1 MTQLRYILVLLIV
14 LQTKTVV
21 FAQTVDDLHK
31 YYTRIANKYLVKSK
45 HIENHFAID
54 AKGISMYASASDKKK
69 NKPEC
74 VVYWD
79 EIETY
84 KNLVISKDK
93 KAQLDYYKDKK
104 AARFS
109 KSEQKRLSIIAEK
122 EYESPKERI
131 AKIGGKKLKG
141 YKIAIDPGHIAG
153 TLEVAKLEHRFI
165 EMELAGKKVS
175 FFEGDL
181 TLTVANMLKGR
192 LEKEGATVFL
202 TRSRPNIT
210 SYGNSFKHWRKTYL
224 PSILSELYARKK
236 ISKFEKTRLLMRARD
251 TEILHDYFLPR
262 DLEMRASLI
271 NAFNPDL
278 TLIIHFNAAHQKKKW
293 NMPVKENYN
302 MTFMAGAFM
311 SDDLSSPAQ
320 RMEFLNLL
328 VLANFDKSAK
338 FAGNVIKEFTKQ
350 LQVPPVPAKN
360 PIAYL
365 NKLSIFVKEGVYC
378 RNLKLCRQINSPMC
392 YGESLYQ
399 DNEKEALRIFENKDK
414 RMKQVSDAYFNA
426 ILAYFQGK

>member
-1 MTQLRYILVLLIV
+1 MSLLRYIFALLLIFQV
-14 LQTKTVV
+14 KTVSLS
-21 FAQTVDDLHK
+21 QTVDDLHK
-31 YYTRIANKYLVKSK
+31 YYTRVASKYMVKSK
-45 HIENHFAID
+45 QVENHFSID
-54 AKGISMYASASDKKK
+54 ARGIAMYASLADKQK
-69 NKPEC
+69 NKAEC
-74 VVYWD
+74 IVYWD
-79 EIETY
+79 EIEIY

-93 KAQLDYYKDKK
+93 KSQLEYYKEKK
-104 AARFS
+104 TAHFS
-109 KSEQKRLSIIAEK
+109 KSERRRLSTIVNTD
-122 EYESPKERI
+122 YTPPQLRT
-131 AKIGGKKLKG
+131 AKAGNKKLQG

-165 EMELAGKKVS
+165 EMDLGGKKVS

-181 TLTVANMLKGR
+181 TLTVAKMLKEK

-210 SYGNSFKHWRKTYL
+210 AYGNSFKHWRKTYL
-224 PSILSELYARKK
+224 PSILNDLYGMKK
-236 ISKFEKTRLLMRARD
+236 ISKWERTRLLTRARD

-278 TLIIHFNAAHQKKKW
+278 SVIIHFNAAHQKKKW

-302 MTFMAGAFM
+302 MTFMAGSFM
-311 SDDLSSPAQ
+311 SDDLTNMAA

-338 FAGNVIKEFTKQ
+338 LAGNIIKEFTKQ
-350 LQVPPVPAKN
+350 LGVPPVPAQN